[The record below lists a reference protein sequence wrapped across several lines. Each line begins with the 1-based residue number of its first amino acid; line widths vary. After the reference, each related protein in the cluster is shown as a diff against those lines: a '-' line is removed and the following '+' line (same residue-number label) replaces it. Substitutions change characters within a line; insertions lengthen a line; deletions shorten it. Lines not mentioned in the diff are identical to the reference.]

1 MARRL
6 TISAFLLVALVPLC
20 TEAQG
25 PVVYRLSFPEAAHHL
40 MQVEVTFADIP
51 PGPLELRMSRSS
63 PGRYAL
69 HEFAKNVFDVRATD
83 EAGNP
88 LPVSRPNPY
97 QWDVTGH
104 AGTARVSYR
113 VFGDRLDGTYLSID
127 SSHAHINMP
136 AAMMWAR
143 GFERRPISVRLER
156 PTGTSWRVATQ
167 LSPGTDALTFTAPN
181 LQYLMDSPT
190 EFGPFTM
197 RSFTVPDDR
206 RTPVFRLAVHHKGT
220 EADVDNLV
228 RDIEAIVREA
238 RHIFGEYPAFE
249 GNTYTFIADYLPT
262 AHGDGMEHRNSTIL
276 TSPSSIAI
284 GRLELLDTIAHEF
297 FHAWNVERIRPKSLE
312 PFNLEEA
319 NMSGELWFAEGFTSY
334 YGPLL
339 MKRAGLT
346 TLRAFAREMGDAIE
360 QVATSPGRQL
370 RSAVEMSRLAPFV
383 DSFASVDQ
391 TNFSNT
397 YISYYTWG
405 TALGAGLD
413 LTLRERTEGKVTLDH
428 YMRALWERFGRPGAN
443 VPGYVATPYT
453 LDDLKVVLGGVAEDQ
468 AFAQDFFARYI
479 EGREMPDYARLLA
492 RAGLLLKSNGGRAFA
507 GALTLQDDA
516 AGVRIAAD
524 VPYGSPAFRAGLERD
539 DVVVTVSGTRVARAA
554 DVEKLIAARKPGEPL
569 PVVYERQG
577 VRISTALIL
586 VEDPRLEVVPF
597 EDAGQTVSDT
607 QRRFRDAWLSSAAR
621 NSF

>member
-1 MARRL
+1 
-6 TISAFLLVALVPLC
+6 
-20 TEAQG
+20 
-25 PVVYRLSFPEAAHHL
+25 
-40 MQVEVTFADIP
+40 
-51 PGPLELRMSRSS
+51 
-63 PGRYAL
+63 
-69 HEFAKNVFDVRATD
+69 
-83 EAGNP
+83 
-88 LPVSRPNPY
+88 
-97 QWDVTGH
+97 VTGH
-104 AGTARVSYR
+104 TGTVRVNYR
-113 VFGDRLDGTYLSID
+113 VFGDRLDGTYLAID
-127 SSHAHINMP
+127 STHAHINMP
-136 AAMMWAR
+136 AALMWAR
-143 GFERRPISVRLER
+143 GFDRRPVTVRFER

-167 LSPGTDALTFTAPN
+167 LSPGTDPLSFTAPN

-190 EFGPFTM
+190 EFGPFTL

-206 RTPVFRLAVHHKGT
+206 RTPVFRVAVHHKGS

-228 RDIEAIVREA
+228 RDVEAIVREA
-238 RHIFGEYPAFE
+238 RYVFGEYPAFE

-276 TSPSSIAI
+276 TSSSSIQT

-297 FHAWNVERIRPKSLE
+297 FHVWNVERIRPKSLE

-334 YGPLL
+334 YGPLT

-346 TLRAFAREMGDAIE
+346 TVRAFAREMGDVIE
-360 QVATSPGRQL
+360 KVTVSPGRQL

-405 TALGAGLD
+405 AALGAGLD
-413 LTLRERTEGKVTLDH
+413 LSLRERTEGKVTLDH
-428 YMRALWERFGRPGAN
+428 FMRALWERFGRPGAG
-443 VPGYVATPYT
+443 VPGHVATPYT
-453 LDDLKVVLGGVAEDQ
+453 LDDLKTVLGGVAGDD

-479 EGREMPDYARLLA
+479 EGREIPDYARLLA
-492 RAGLLLKSNGGRAFA
+492 RAGLLLKANAGRPFA
-507 GALTLQDDA
+507 GALTLQDDT
-516 AGVRIAAD
+516 AGVRIVAD
-524 VPYGSPAFRAGLERD
+524 VPYGSPAFQAGLERD
-539 DVVVTVSGTRVARAA
+539 DVLVTVSGTKVTRTG

-577 VRISTALIL
+577 VRTSTALKL

-597 EDAGQTVSDT
+597 EDAGQPVSDG

>member
-1 MARRL
+1 
-6 TISAFLLVALVPLC
+6 
-20 TEAQG
+20 
-25 PVVYRLSFPEAAHHL
+25 
-40 MQVEVTFADIP
+40 
-51 PGPLELRMSRSS
+51 
-63 PGRYAL
+63 
-69 HEFAKNVFDVRATD
+69 
-83 EAGNP
+83 
-88 LPVSRPNPY
+88 
-97 QWDVTGH
+97 
-104 AGTARVSYR
+104 
-113 VFGDRLDGTYLSID
+113 
-127 SSHAHINMP
+127 
-136 AAMMWAR
+136 
-143 GFERRPISVRLER
+143 
-156 PTGTSWRVATQ
+156 
-167 LSPGTDALTFTAPN
+167 
-181 LQYLMDSPT
+181 
-190 EFGPFTM
+190 
-197 RSFTVPDDR
+197 VPDDR
-206 RTPVFRLAVHHKGT
+206 RTPVFRVAVHHKGT

-228 RDIEAIVREA
+228 RDVEAIVREA
-238 RHIFGEYPAFE
+238 RYIFGEYPAFE

-276 TSPSSIAI
+276 TSPSSIAL

-297 FHAWNVERIRPKSLE
+297 FHVWNVERIRPKSLE

-360 QVATSPGRQL
+360 QVATSPGRRL

-383 DSFASVDQ
+383 DSFASIDQ

-428 YMRALWERFGRPGAN
+428 YMRALWERFGRPGAS

-453 LDDLKVVLGGVAEDQ
+453 LDDLKIVLGGVAGDET
-468 AFAQDFFARYI
+468 FAQDFFARYI

-516 AGVRIAAD
+516 AGVHIAAD

-539 DVVVTVSGTRVARAA
+539 DVLVTVSGTRVARAA
-554 DVEKLIAARKPGEPL
+554 DVEKLIAARKPGDPL

-577 VRISTALIL
+577 VRMSTALTL
-586 VEDPRLEVVPF
+586 VDDPRLEVVPF
-597 EDAGQTVSDT
+597 EDAGQTVSDV
-607 QRRFRDAWLSSAAR
+607 QRRFRDAWLSSSAR